1 MSTKPTSNQ
10 IVNKTAIP
18 GDTLTEAL
26 TALNAAIASQPAA
39 EVAAHVA
46 ELDPHTQYLKEADA
60 ATTYAPIA
68 KGVTFGDSHAH
79 VGGAGGTVD
88 HINLANKGT
97 NTHAQIDTHIAS
109 VANPHSVTKAQV
121 GLSDVDN
128 TSDANK
134 PISTATQTALDGKA
148 ASVHTHVAS
157 DVTDFSEAVDDR
169 VAALLVAGTNI
180 TLTYSDVANTLTV
193 DATGG
198 AGGEAN
204 TASNLGAGNGV
215 FAQKVGVDLQFKSL
229 VAGSNVTLTPDANT
243 ITIASTGGGSS
254 FTTTTTATS
263 KTLVNFERCFVTAA
277 TQTIT
282 LPATPSAGWEVAIGV
297 NAFTDTVIARNGSNI
312 MSLAENMTINSP
324 NIVVSLVYVDA
335 SQGWR
340 IL

>member
-1 MSTKPTSNQ
+1 MSTNPTTNQ
-10 IVNKTAIP
+10 IANKTAIL
-18 GDTLTEAL
+18 GTTLSDVLTE
-26 TALNAAIASQPAA
+26 LNSNISGQATTAIAN
-39 EVAAHVA
+39 HVA
-46 ELDPHTQYLKEADA
+46 ENDPHTQYLKETDA
-60 ATTYAPIA
+60 AISYAPL
-68 KGVTFGDSHAH
+68 SH
-79 VGGAGGTVD
+79 TT
-88 HINLANKGT
+88 NL
-97 NTHAQIDTHIAS
+97 S
-109 VANPHSVTKAQV
+109 NPHSVTKAQV
-121 GLSDVDN
+121 GLGSVDN
-128 TSDANK
+128 TSDLAK
-134 PISTATQTALDGKA
+134 PISTATQTALNGKA
-148 ASVHTHVAS
+148 DTAHTHTALNI
-157 DVTDFSEAVDDR
+157 TDFSEAVDDR
-169 VAALLVAGTNI
+169 VASLLVAGTNI

-215 FAQKVGVDLQFKSL
+215 FAQKDGVDLQFKSL

-263 KTLVNFERCFVTAA
+263 KTLANFERCFVTAA